1 MTKPQDMQVFEILGE
16 LDACTTKQRKVDLIR
31 TKYSNHTPLQ
41 YILRWNFDESIKSLL
56 PEGEPPFDKEEKDGD
71 SRSTKPT
78 KN

>member
-41 YILRWNFDESIKSLL
+41 YILRWNYLRKNSPNQCPPKLPFSIELL
-56 PEGEPPFDKEEKDGD
+56 
-71 SRSTKPT
+71 TLL
-78 KN
+78 